1 MSSPPS
7 KTEVRSVGDTVM
19 LNCCARG
26 SPLPSVTW
34 FKSGR
39 RVFSTAEDDGNDL
52 LKSRVVIRSF
62 QPGDAGVYT
71 CLFYNDNNMT
81 AEATTT
87 LSMYKHFVR
96 KGI

>member
-1 MSSPPS
+1 MSSLPS
-7 KTEVRSVGDTVM
+7 KTEVRSVGDS
-19 LNCCARG
+19 ARG

-52 LKSRVVIRSF
+52 LKSGVVIRSF
-62 QPGDAGVYT
+62 QPGDAGAYT
-71 CLFYNDNNMT
+71 CLFYNDKNMT

-87 LSMYKHFVR
+87 LSMYKHFVGKR
-96 KGI
+96 IRLVS